1 MHCTLQSEPSTAQSV
16 DCKDETVDD
25 RVGRGS
31 HWQMAEVNP
40 ERLIEAEVEIFL
52 VYSKLE
58 VGRGM
63 GESGSGVK
71 TTNSVL
77 LMTS

>member
-25 RVGRGS
+25 RVGRGY

-40 ERLIEAEVEIFL
+40 ERLIEAEVEISL
-52 VYSKLE
+52 VYFKL
-58 VGRGM
+58 R
-63 GESGSGVK
+63 
-71 TTNSVL
+71 
-77 LMTS
+77 